1 MWVIEEGE
9 VEAIMTS
16 YLESHTRA
24 FLLHAL
30 HGMQDTNLV
39 HFQKEHVRLCSLTR
53 LPINS
58 QKNFLKHLNM

>member
-1 MWVIEEGE
+1 MEEGK

-16 YLESHTRA
+16 YLESYTRA

-30 HGMQDTNLV
+30 RGMQDTNLV
-39 HFQKEHVRLCSLTR
+39 HFQKEHVRLCSLNS

-58 QKNFLKHLNM
+58 KKKF